1 MADLSEPAAI
11 RDALGLIPDAKLEAV
26 LLRIET
32 LRRDQKK
39 LWAIEKVVQNG

>member
-1 MADLSEPAAI
+1 MADEGKLI
-11 RDALGLIPDAKLEAV
+11 RDALGLIPEAKLEAV

-32 LRRDQKK
+32 LRRDQRK